1 MRQGTGCK
9 GRLATLSDDSQ
20 IILDSLEI
28 EHNHVANHD
37 ELKHEVFTYK
47 LKEIVSNEPTID
59 PAHAVAKAE
68 VLYGKT
74 YQASY
79 KSMTKF
85 VSDIQRRLGVTGR
98 GSCKRQDT
106 KAAAGGG
113 GTKGDVGGGGEA
125 GPSGRMRNV
134 GLVADNVAKRV
145 RYQGELERAPDGF
158 NGVYDAEVA
167 YQQQMQQQQ
176 QQ

>member
-1 MRQGTGCK
+1 MGCK

-106 KAAAGGG
+106 AAKGGA
-113 GTKGDVGGGGEA
+113 KGDVGGGGEG

-145 RYQGELERAPDGF
+145 RYQ
-158 NGVYDAEVA
+158 
-167 YQQQMQQQQ
+167 
-176 QQ
+176 